1 MSVHQNAC
9 QLCRCSHFPIFPVF
23 SATQGGEIDL
33 EKAAPGGK
41 RLILAELQA
50 KVLTRIFLLNPR
62 GKDFEWARLRLTP
75 TS

>member
-23 SATQGGEIDL
+23 LAAKGGEIDL
-33 EKAAPGGK
+33 ENAAPGGK
-41 RLILAELQA
+41 GLIRAELQA
-50 KVLTRIFLLNPR
+50 TVLLLLNPS